1 MTIKPNLSAARDEKQ
16 YFIEL
21 DAESAKTLNKN
32 GLQISGEGFYLR
44 DVRLIDK
51 KIITGI
57 TEIESPKEET
67 GIVYSIN
74 GMKVKDANEKGEL
87 LPGVYIIDGKKV
99 LVK

>member
-1 MTIKPNLSAARDEKQ
+1 MSCINLTLKK
-16 YFIEL
+16 
-21 DAESAKTLNKN
+21 KT
-32 GLQISGEGFYLR
+32 
-44 DVRLIDK
+44 
-51 KIITGI
+51 ITGI

-87 LPGVYIIDGKKV
+87 RPGVYIIDGKKV